1 MSAFPDDPLVRQYF
15 HDIKDSTGL
24 PPETEFDLARRI
36 GQGDDEA
43 LAELV
48 QANLRFVVSVA
59 KHYRNLGLPLADLIN
74 AGNLGLIVAA
84 KRFDASRGLKFISYA
99 VWWIRQSILQALAEQ
114 MRVVRLPANRLGEL
128 VRVNKALN
136 ELEQQLG
143 EPPELA
149 QVAAALSLSPDRMA
163 ASLEL
168 AQHPLSLEA
177 RVDRDEPERCLGDS
191 IADDSVPAVD
201 EVLSRREL
209 TSEIKHAVRTLSD
222 VESQIICM
230 YYGLEGREP
239 MALEEIGARF
249 GRTRERVRQIK
260 EKALQK
266 LRHGSR
272 GRALRDYLAD

>member
-1 MSAFPDDPLVRQYF
+1 MAAYPDDPLVRQYF
-15 HDIKDSTGL
+15 HDIRDSTGL
-24 PPETEFDLARRI
+24 PPEAEFELAQRI

-43 LAELV
+43 LGELV

-84 KRFDASRGLKFISYA
+84 KRFDASRGPKFISYA

-114 MRVVRLPANRLGEL
+114 ARVVRLPANRLGEL
-128 VRVNKALN
+128 VRVNRALN
-136 ELEQQLG
+136 DLEQELG
-143 EPPELA
+143 GPAELS
-149 QVAAALSLSPDRMA
+149 QVAAALRLSPDRMA

-177 RVDRDEPERCLGDS
+177 RVDRDEPDRCLGDS
-191 IADDSVPAVD
+191 LPDDSVPTVE
-201 EVLSRREL
+201 EVMSRREL
-209 TSEIKHAVRTLSD
+209 TSEIKHAVRTLSET
-222 VESQIICM
+222 ESQIICM

>member
-1 MSAFPDDPLVRQYF
+1 MSAFADDPLVRQYF
-15 HDIKDSTGL
+15 HDIRDSTGV
-24 PPETEFDLARRI
+24 PPETEVELARRI
-36 GQGDDEA
+36 GQGDDDA
-43 LAELV
+43 LGQLV

-114 MRVVRLPANRLGEL
+114 VRVVRLPANRLGEL

-136 ELEQQLG
+136 DLEQQLG

-177 RVDRDEPERCLGDS
+177 RLDRDQPERCLGDS

-201 EVLSRREL
+201 EVMSRREL
-209 TSEIKHAVRTLSD
+209 RSEIKHAVRTLSE

-272 GRALRDYLAD
+272 GRTLRDYLAD